1 MSSSTPSKRNLCVH
15 GRHRLLDRGGSLRI
29 GWPRAEKLYAG
40 CDNFG
45 ALALAA
51 VVLGLVLAYPQPS
64 FNVDLASLLQVFLA
78 ALGNLAED
86 HDVVPVDPLLTM
98 ALPVGVG
105 LVGRDRKARHRLP
118 AGRKMPQF
126 RVLTKMTYQSYS
138 IQRHCFSPSC
148 SVRRGLSPDFADRFT
163 WSRVPARRP
172 RVAASAPGAPSD
184 LRSAM

>member
-29 GWPRAEKLYAG
+29 GWPRAEKLYGG
-40 CDNFG
+40 CDTLG
-45 ALALAA
+45 GLAVAA
-51 VVLGLVLAYPQPS
+51 VVLGLVLAYPQPA
-64 FNVDLASLLQVFLA
+64 FTVDLASLLQVFLA

-118 AGRKMPQF
+118 AGRKMPHI
-126 RVLTKMTYQSYS
+126 RVMTKMTYQNYS
-138 IQRHCFSPSC
+138 LQWRCCSPS
-148 SVRRGLSPDFADRFT
+148 
-163 WSRVPARRP
+163 
-172 RVAASAPGAPSD
+172 
-184 LRSAM
+184 